1 MPIFLCLFSLWSC
14 QKEMIPTPPPPPPP
28 DTIVTK
34 LKILWQ
40 VPITSD
46 TSGEYTTS
54 PECIVNGNIVFS
66 TNFANPS
73 AFVTMLNGETGQR
86 LWKFDDFIKPID
98 GFTRYQIFGL
108 NDKVIVDNWH
118 RTYCLGAQNGQLDWS
133 IEIDDAGGGEPQSTT
148 IGDYIYKA
156 NYTGE
161 KPGSRSESVV
171 RAHYLQGKW
180 DTLLTITAEDSFY
193 LNIKPPTLWVNPQGD
208 SILIIRDNGLRDVL
222 ATPWEGR
229 YNLVNLYA
237 WNMRTREYEWQI
249 KDFQDS
255 RTVSFHPPIIEGDRL
270 YLLTLGKLSCLDLP
284 TGNVIWTMELP
295 QNTMSVGS
303 GLVKHNDFLIGQGS
317 NNGMRAVDKNGANIR
332 WTNLQTIGSA
342 TQLTYFDG
350 VVYYTSTGSSTL
362 WAVNAQNGEIIWNEF
377 SPNAYSPRTKNAG
390 FDFADVVI
398 DPVRRVLYTADR
410 YYMMCIK
417 LPE

>member
-1 MPIFLCLFSLWSC
+1 
-14 QKEMIPTPPPPPPP
+14 MIPTPPPPSPP
-28 DTIVTK
+28 DTVATK

-40 VPITSD
+40 VPITQD
-46 TSGEYTTS
+46 TSGEYPSS
-54 PECIVNGNIVFS
+54 PHCIVNGNIVFS
-66 TNFANPS
+66 SRFASPS
-73 AFVTMLNGETGQR
+73 AFITMLNGETGQH
-86 LWKFDDFIKPID
+86 LWKFDNFILPID
-98 GFTRYQIFGL
+98 GFATYEITGIK
-108 NDKVIVDNWH
+108 DKVLVNRWH
-118 RTYCLGAQNGQLDWS
+118 RTYCLNAQNGQLDWS
-133 IEIDDAGGGEPQSTT
+133 IDVSGLGGGEPAVTT
-148 IGDYIYKA
+148 IGDYIYKC
-156 NYTGE
+156 NYTGS
-161 KPGSRSESVV
+161 KPRSKSESVV
-171 RAHYLQGKW
+171 RTHYLQGKW

-193 LNIKPPTLWVNPQGD
+193 LNIMPPTLWVNSQGD

-237 WNMRTREYEWQI
+237 WNMRTRAYEWQI

-317 NNGMRAVDKNGANIR
+317 NNGMRAVDKNGAYIR

-362 WAVNAQNGEIIWNEF
+362 WAVNAQNGDIIWNEF

-398 DPVRRVLYTADR
+398 DPVRRVLYTADK